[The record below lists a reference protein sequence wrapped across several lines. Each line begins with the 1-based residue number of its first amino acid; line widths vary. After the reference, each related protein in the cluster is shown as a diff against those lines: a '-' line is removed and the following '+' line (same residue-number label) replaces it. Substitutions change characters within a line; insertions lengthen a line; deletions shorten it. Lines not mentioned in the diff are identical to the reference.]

1 MTKPL
6 PKSLHT
12 ITVLTKLAVHFAR
25 VDEQPLDHAMERLLR
40 VLGYDESLAYNSDS
54 TTDPYALVE
63 AAMPQ
68 AIKACAAEWREAA
81 KREAEATASRGLS
94 EAEAKREWD
103 ELVAREE
110 READRCIDVS
120 HK

>member
-1 MTKPL
+1 MTTKPL

-12 ITVLTKLAVHFAR
+12 VTVLTKLAVHFAR

-40 VLGYDESLAYNSDS
+40 VLGYDESLAYNGDD
-54 TTDPYALVE
+54 TTDPYALVFQ
-63 AAMPQ
+63 ATQQ
-68 AIKACAAEWREAA
+68 AIKACAAEWRAAA
-81 KREAEATASRGLS
+81 K
-94 EAEAKREWD
+94 
-103 ELVAREE
+103 